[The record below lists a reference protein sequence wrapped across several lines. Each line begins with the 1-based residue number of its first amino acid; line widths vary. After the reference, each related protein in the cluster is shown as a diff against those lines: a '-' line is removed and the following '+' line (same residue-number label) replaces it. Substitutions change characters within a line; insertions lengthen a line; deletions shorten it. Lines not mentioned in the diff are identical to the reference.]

1 MNGYDPQTRRGGFWP
16 TEVSPVDGLL
26 GAASPTLPEVDGDE
40 ADILQESE
48 AEASSSQPDGTV
60 RPFETPPV
68 EMTDENA
75 DRLRRLGLLVAMVSL
90 VAVIMAR
97 RRRRRQ
103 R

>member
-60 RPFETPPV
+60 RPFV
-68 EMTDENA
+68 A
-75 DRLRRLGLLVAMVSL
+75 CRRLQPSNPKHFDEKKLKMRD
-90 VAVIMAR
+90 VINYW
-97 RRRRRQ
+97 
-103 R
+103 